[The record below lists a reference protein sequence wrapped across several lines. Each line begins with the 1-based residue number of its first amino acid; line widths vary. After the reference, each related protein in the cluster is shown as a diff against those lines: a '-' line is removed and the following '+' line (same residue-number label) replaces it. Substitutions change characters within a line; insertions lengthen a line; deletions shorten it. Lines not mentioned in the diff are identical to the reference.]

1 MIKLRNVVETAEKYI
16 ANLEQAFKD
25 MKMKRPPIGNLPVDE
40 VLDQALR
47 YLEDAKYYLE
57 KGDPLTAIASSS
69 YSEGLIDALRLLS
82 IVEVSWRRGRGRGFN
97 G

>member
-1 MIKLRNVVETAEKYI
+1 MRNIVETAEKYI

-25 MKMKRPPIGNLPVDE
+25 VKVKPSIGNLPVEE
-40 VLDQALR
+40 VLDQAHR

-57 KGDPLTAIASSS
+57 RGDPLTAIASSS

-82 IVEVSWRRGRGRGFN
+82 IIEVSWRKARGRDSN